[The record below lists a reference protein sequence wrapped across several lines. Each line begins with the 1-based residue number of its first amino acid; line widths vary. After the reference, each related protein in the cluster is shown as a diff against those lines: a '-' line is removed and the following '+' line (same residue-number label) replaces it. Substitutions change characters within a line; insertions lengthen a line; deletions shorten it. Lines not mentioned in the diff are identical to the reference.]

1 MTVLDTQM
9 ALPLAFAPR
18 RFDTPVVPA
27 PSNEAARAW
36 LGRTADWPQRRLAI
50 WGPPGCGKTS
60 LLRDWAGR
68 HGAALL
74 SGPGLLARP
83 PEPGAPMALAIDD
96 AAAAPE
102 RVLLHLL
109 NAAQEAGFPAL
120 LADALPPARWAVAL
134 PDLASRLRA
143 VTAVPVGEPEDEL
156 LHGLLARLLAA
167 RQLRVPAPTLDWLVA
182 RLPRTHA
189 AAIGAVARLDAAA
202 QASGM
207 AISPALARRVLP
219 DLRGDDGFDDAAA
232 AAFHDAD
239 AFVTEASQTPSG
251 GLL

>member
-1 MTVLDTQM
+1 MTLREAQM

-18 RFDTPVVPA
+18 RFDTAVVPA

-36 LGRTADWPQRRLAI
+36 LGRTADWPQRRLAL
-50 WGPPGCGKTS
+50 WGPAGAGKSS

-68 HGAALL
+68 HGAVVL
-74 SGPGLLARP
+74 SGRALP

-143 VTAVPVGEPEDEL
+143 ITAVPIGEPEDDL
-156 LHGLLARLLAA
+156 LRGLLARLLAA
-167 RQLRVPAPTLDWLVA
+167 RQLRVPGATLDWLVA

-202 QASGM
+202 QASGT
-207 AISPALARRVLP
+207 AISPALARQVLP
-219 DLRGDDGFDDAAA
+219 DLRGEDVFDDPAV

-239 AFVTEASQTPSG
+239 AFVTEASQERPG